1 MDRGVMSWLW
11 SDVEEYL
18 LKVGYPPSLA
28 KACTDDCF
36 YYAMCL
42 KNGVIIE
49 FEGAVENGE
58 WIHIPGEKI
67 RGCSS
72 ANIANGLCF
81 ERGIDIRVSE
91 ILWCADAP
99 RGS

>member
-58 WIHIPGEKI
+58 WI
-67 RGCSS
+67 
-72 ANIANGLCF
+72 
-81 ERGIDIRVSE
+81 
-91 ILWCADAP
+91 P
-99 RGS
+99 RCIGVGGASWLLLGF